1 MKKATETANTIDKSS
16 QLTDQQ
22 VNEMENDKLWD
33 LLDEADSSVE
43 ASPLF
48 SRNVMREI
56 RNLDGNNESIDDSTS
71 FWQRIISHNF
81 AKYGLGIAAAAVCAF
96 LVTTKIPSANND
108 ENFTDAKKVNDIE
121 FLNDIPLDSL
131 AEYSEGIEPSTE
143 EDAFTTEILALAD
156 QDPLFMSE
164 EDIDL
169 AMNF

>member
-1 MKKATETANTIDKSS
+1 MMKKVTETANTIDKSS

-22 VNEMENDKLWD
+22 VNEMEHDKLWD
-33 LLDEADSSVE
+33 LLDEADSPVE
-43 ASPLF
+43 ASPMF

-71 FWQRIISHNF
+71 FWQRIISPNF
-81 AKYGLGIAAAAVCAF
+81 AKYGLGMAAAAVCAF
-96 LVTTKIPSANND
+96 LVTTKIPSTNNN
-108 ENFTDAKKVNDIE
+108 ENLTDAKEVNDIQI
-121 FLNDIPLDSL
+121 DPLT
-131 AEYSEGIEPSTE
+131 EHSEGIAPSTE
-143 EDAFTTEILALAD
+143 EDAFTTEILALVD